1 MREPMQPAVK
11 SKRIDIT
18 LPVQTIDQIDGVWRD
33 WGFSSRSAFL
43 DEAAKNFAARL
54 KKANLK
60 QTLKAGY
67 KTRAQ
72 RDSEMNRELEA
83 LSGDL

>member
-43 DEAAKNFAARL
+43 DEAAKSFAARL

-60 QTLKAGY
+60 QALKAGY

-72 RDSEMNRELEA
+72 RDTEMNRELEA